1 MSNTPLPGGELR
13 VPCPAKIN
21 LFLHILG
28 RLPNGYHQL
37 QTVFQ
42 LLDYG
47 DTLTVSSRHDGQLRL
62 SPSLPGV
69 ADNDNLVLR
78 AAMALRHHSGCQL
91 GANLQLEK
99 RLPVGGGIGG
109 GSSNAAST
117 LLALNLLWQLDL
129 SIPTLADIGQQLGA
143 DVPVFVYGTSAW
155 AEGTGEQLTPLSLPS
170 KWFLV
175 MRPNCSVSTGE
186 IFSHQ
191 QLTRQDAPIKIAAFL
206 EGGTGNSCQPLVR
219 QLYPEVDKALIW
231 LDKFSPAMLTGTG
244 SCVFA
249 SFDNED
255 AARAVLAQRPE
266 GMEGFVARGVNRS
279 PAHTALGIA

>member
-1 MSNTPLPGGELR
+1 MTDFSTSADTLV

-47 DTLTVSSRHDGQLRL
+47 DTLTVRQRQDSQLTL
-62 SPSLPGV
+62 SPDL
-69 ADNDNLVLR
+69 ADVDNKDNLVLR
-78 AAMALRHHSGCQL
+78 AAIALRRFAGYQG
-91 GANLQLEK
+91 GADLYLEK
-99 RLPVGGGIGG
+99 RLPIGGGIGG
-109 GSSNAAST
+109 GSSDAAST
-117 LLALNLLWQLDL
+117 LLALNQLWQLNL
-129 SIPTLADIGQQLGA
+129 SLDTLASIGQQLGA
-143 DVPVFVYGTSAW
+143 DVPVFVHGATAW
-155 AEGTGEQLTPLSLPS
+155 AEGTGEKLTPLSIPS
-170 KWFLV
+170 KWYLV
-175 MRPNCSVSTGE
+175 LRPNCFVSTGE

-219 QLYPEVDKALIW
+219 KLYPEVDKALIW

-266 GMEGFVARGVNRS
+266 GTEGFVARGVDLS

>member
-1 MSNTPLPGGELR
+1 MTDLSTSADTLV

-47 DTLTVSSRHDGQLRL
+47 DTLKVRQRQDSQLTL
-62 SPSLPGV
+62 SPDL
-69 ADNDNLVLR
+69 ADVDNKDNLVLR
-78 AAMALRHHSGCQL
+78 AATALRQFAGYQG
-91 GANLQLEK
+91 GADLYLEK
-99 RLPVGGGIGG
+99 RLPIGGGIGG
-109 GSSNAAST
+109 GSSDAAST
-117 LLALNLLWQLDL
+117 LLALNQLWRLNLSLD
-129 SIPTLADIGQQLGA
+129 TLASIGQQLGA
-143 DVPVFVYGTSAW
+143 DVPVFVHGATAW
-155 AEGTGEQLTPLSLPS
+155 AEGTGEKLTPLSIPS
-170 KWFLV
+170 KWYLV
-175 MRPNCSVSTGE
+175 LRPNCFVSTGE

-219 QLYPEVDKALIW
+219 KLYPEVDKALIW

-266 GMEGFVARGVNRS
+266 GTEGFVARGVDLS

>member
-1 MSNTPLPGGELR
+1 MTDFSISADTLV

-47 DTLTVSSRHDGQLRL
+47 DTLTVRQRQDSQLTL
-62 SPSLPGV
+62 SPDL
-69 ADNDNLVLR
+69 ADVDNKDNLVLR
-78 AAMALRHHSGCQL
+78 AAIALRQFAGYQG
-91 GANLQLEK
+91 GADLYLEK
-99 RLPVGGGIGG
+99 RLPIGGGIGG
-109 GSSNAAST
+109 GSSDAAST
-117 LLALNLLWQLDL
+117 LLALNQLWQLNL
-129 SIPTLADIGQQLGA
+129 SLDTLASIGQQLGA
-143 DVPVFVYGTSAW
+143 DVPVFVHGATAW
-155 AEGTGEQLTPLSLPS
+155 AEGTGEKLTPLSILS
-170 KWFLV
+170 KWYLV
-175 MRPNCSVSTGE
+175 LRPNCFVSTGE

-219 QLYPEVDKALIW
+219 KLYPEVDKALIW

-266 GMEGFVARGVNRS
+266 GTEGFVARGVDLS

>member
-1 MSNTPLPGGELR
+1 MTDSSPQADTLA

-42 LLDYG
+42 LLNYG
-47 DTLTVSSRHDGQLRL
+47 DTLTVSRRDDDQLTL
-62 SPSLPGV
+62 SPNIAGV
-69 ADNDNLVLR
+69 DADDNLVLR
-78 AAMALRHHSGCQL
+78 AAKSLRQFANYQG
-91 GANLQLEK
+91 GADLHLDK
-99 RLPVGGGIGG
+99 RLPIGGGIGG
-109 GSSNAAST
+109 GSSDAAST
-117 LLALNLLWQLDL
+117 LLALNQLWQLNL
-129 SIPTLADIGQQLGA
+129 SLDTLATIGQQLGA
-143 DVPVFVYGTSAW
+143 DVPVFVRGTTAW
-155 AEGTGEQLTPLSLPS
+155 AEGTGEKLTPLSIPP
-170 KWFLV
+170 KWYLV
-175 MRPNCSVSTGE
+175 LRPNCFVSTGE

-219 QLYPEVDKALIW
+219 KLYPEVDKALIW

-266 GMEGFVARGVNRS
+266 GTEGFVARGVDLS